1 MDGAQLKQLASSLGE
16 CSKIVNRILSTS
28 ESGSSSASSS
38 TMRTSSPSA
47 QSTVDNNT
55 VADTVGRARLMLQRS
70 TMSGLC
76 SRLNQRE
83 RLRASPRS
91 ASPVTG
97 SSEAK
102 KAKKNNE
109 QQKPFEFALMN
120 FDDEDECDEYMI
132 TSNNIMLRGFINLM
146 TTDSESNIRAKIGE
160 AIRLKYPLVRNKD
173 FVFLRANRCKLSIPV
188 TSQEYSFKQV
198 KLLAGQGA
206 IYIKMKDGLNCFCE
220 EEDKT
225 ANDDDSATEG
235 IIICVFNLFIL
246 LKC

>member
-1 MDGAQLKQLASSLGE
+1 MDGDQLKQLASSLGE
-16 CSKIVNRILSTS
+16 CSNIVNRILSNSDEQPTR
-28 ESGSSSASSS
+28 ESSSS
-38 TMRTSSPSA
+38 TSSS
-47 QSTVDNNT
+47 STVDNNT

-70 TMSGLC
+70 TIAGLC

-91 ASPVTG
+91 ASPATG

-102 KAKKNNE
+102 KPKKNNVNE
-109 QQKPFEFALMN
+109 QQKPFEFALTN
-120 FDDEDECDEYMI
+120 YGDEDECDEYMI
-132 TSNNIMLRGFINLM
+132 TSNNIMLRGFVNLM

-160 AIRLKYPLVRNKD
+160 AIRLKYPLVRNND
-173 FVFLRANRCKLSIPV
+173 FVFLRANRRKLSIPV

-220 EEDKT
+220 EEDRT
-225 ANDDDSATEG
+225 ASDDGAIEG
-235 IIICVFNLFIL
+235 IVIYVLSVPTVTDPPPPL
-246 LKC
+246 